1 MALHTTND
9 HRAGPTL
16 PASTAGFSFNTDAEA
31 KVEFALLASSLG
43 YWWWAVAGDG
53 FNLKKW
59 LIQRFPLSPNVF
71 SAQQRSEL
79 GILGD
84 DLRVELEMHYVYLE
98 MHYVYKDNRGRIGN
112 WHLPSC
118 AGHVRAIDDALT
130 RMRPSLTSGMMADI
144 RSFNASF
151 STSGAAGDGVD
162 EG

>member
-1 MALHTTND
+1 MIVGA
-9 HRAGPTL
+9 R
-16 PASTAGFSFNTDAEA
+16 
-31 KVEFALLASSLG
+31 
-43 YWWWAVAGDG
+43 
-53 FNLKKW
+53 
-59 LIQRFPLSPNVF
+59 RFTLSPNAF

-84 DLRVELEMHYVYLE
+84 DLRVELE

-144 RSFNASF
+144 RSFNASS
-151 STSGAAGDGVD
+151 STSGVADNGVD